1 MRLKERVLE
10 RGVLLMVERNE
21 GADVC
26 GDIYYR
32 IY

>member
-21 GADVC
+21 GVDVG
-26 GDIYYR
+26 GDIY
-32 IY
+32 